1 MNPHILIGSVIL
13 SFSLLTIG
21 LGSIT
26 LQRFKVIGRSVL
38 LFLSLGF
45 VMDIVAIFIMLKG
58 SPNYLFSIYAI
69 LHYFA
74 ILIMLIYV
82 IWVWKVFVEGGLDV
96 RINKG
101 LHWFAR
107 FAYGVWVIAYLGS
120 SFLII
125 F

>member
-13 SFSLLTIG
+13 SLSLLSFG

-45 VMDIVAIFIMLKG
+45 VMDITAVVLMLNG
-58 SPNYLFSIYAI
+58 SPDYLFSVYAV

-74 ILIMLIYV
+74 ALIMLIYV
-82 IWVWKVFVEGGLDV
+82 TWVWKVFIKGRLNI
-96 RINKG
+96 RISEG
-101 LHWFAR
+101 LHWFAK
-107 FAYGVWVIAYLGS
+107 FAYGVWVIAYLVS